1 MASFSQK
8 LDRLVKRKGESS
20 GMWAVNN
27 QAE

>member
-1 MASFSQK
+1 MASFSHK

-20 GMWAVNN
+20 SMWAINN